1 LSVSLEGKAALVTGA
16 GAGLGR
22 AEALAL
28 AAAGA
33 AVVVNDYD
41 KDAAHAVVDEITGA
55 GGRATASPGDVSSW
69 AVAEELVT
77 TAVQEYGQLDILV
90 NNAGVLRDRTIFNI
104 SEEEWDT
111 VIGVHLKGHA
121 GTTRF
126 ATAHWR
132 ERSKATGEP
141 VYARV
146 VNTASE
152 AFLFGSAGQP
162 NYAAAKAGIV
172 ALTIATHRACERYG
186 VRANAICPRART
198 AMTAQVFGDAPE
210 GEDPLS
216 VDRVAPL
223 VTFLSSPA
231 AEQVSGQVFVA
242 YGGMV
247 VLASAPDV
255 EQRFDAPGGSWT
267 ADGLADEVGAYFAQR
282 DNSTTFAADAF
293 TRL

>member
-1 LSVSLEGKAALVTGA
+1 
-16 GAGLGR
+16 
-22 AEALAL
+22 
-28 AAAGA
+28 
-33 AVVVNDYD
+33 
-41 KDAAHAVVDEITGA
+41 
-55 GGRATASPGDVSSW
+55 
-69 AVAEELVT
+69 
-77 TAVQEYGQLDILV
+77 
-90 NNAGVLRDRTIFNI
+90 
-104 SEEEWDT
+104 
-111 VIGVHLKGHA
+111 
-121 GTTRF
+121 
-126 ATAHWR
+126 
-132 ERSKATGEP
+132 
-141 VYARV
+141 
-146 VNTASE
+146 
-152 AFLFGSAGQP
+152 
-162 NYAAAKAGIV
+162 
-172 ALTIATHRACERYG
+172 
-186 VRANAICPRART
+186 
-198 AMTAQVFGDAPE
+198 MTAQVFGDAPE